1 MACNMCQCVYI
12 IYTTRTI
19 THLCN
24 PILHTHIYIYTH
36 YIHIHYM
43 SYIKKTI
50 YCANEKE
57 ERERERCCMYNHIYV
72 YYTWLIHIVYIHM
85 RPTAGGPFD
94 RFHTTAK
101 ALGDASSLWKTPWQ
115 VERASWHCMALQ
127 HLGSIALR
135 CGRHC
140 YNILVFSCFFHG
152 KENSQ
157 ENPGRKTWARLMPQP
172 TVCMH
177 HQHQ

>member
-1 MACNMCQCVYI
+1 MCVDFAGINGLQYVSVCIYI

-24 PILHTHIYIYTH
+24 PILHAHTHIYIHTLYTH
-36 YIHIHYM
+36 TLYVVYQKKQYIVQM
-43 SYIKKTI
+43 KRK
-50 YCANEKE
+50 
-57 ERERERCCMYNHIYV
+57 RERCCMYNHIYV

-140 YNILVFSCFFHG
+140 YNILVFSCFFME
-152 KENSQ
+152 KRIR
-157 ENPGRKTWARLMPQP
+157 RKTRVAKHGRG
-172 TVCMH
+172 
-177 HQHQ
+177 

>member
-1 MACNMCQCVYI
+1 MCVDFAGINGLQYVSVC
-12 IYTTRTI
+12 IYNI
-19 THLCN
+19 YYTHHHA
-24 PILHTHIYIYTH
+24 PMQSYFTHTHIYIYIHTIYT
-36 YIHIHYM
+36 YIICRI
-43 SYIKKTI
+43 SKKTI

-140 YNILVFSCFFHG
+140 YNILVFFLFFFME
-152 KENSQ
+152 KRIR
-157 ENPGRKTWARLMPQP
+157 RKTRVAKHGRG
-172 TVCMH
+172 
-177 HQHQ
+177 